1 LEFKQKLSN
10 NRCSKRALAQLSAND
25 QASEVVSV
33 MNVQETSFRVPTSS
47 SIERGASFQDRAAAV
62 AAVAAADAED
72 VDRDAR
78 FPKAAIDAA
87 RERKLLGAQI
97 PVAFGGFGASIFD
110 LTDMCYT
117 LGRSCSSTAMIFAM
131 HQTKVACL
139 VRHGAGSRYHEALMR
154 RVASEQLLLAS
165 STTEGQN
172 GGNIRSSAAAVER
185 NDAEISLVRNATVI
199 SYGAEADGIV
209 TIARR
214 AGDAA
219 SSDQV
224 LVAFTKDNYTLQR
237 GQSWETLGMRGTC
250 SAGFE
255 LKAAASAEQIF
266 PEAYEKIHAQTMT
279 PVAHLCWSSVWAGI
293 AAASVDRAQRF
304 IRKAARGAGG
314 QMPPG
319 AAHFTAAKMS
329 LAKLRAIITANL
341 DTYANHEHDDRALT
355 SLDFQSSIN
364 LLKVEASELAVQTVM
379 SAMRAC
385 GLAGYRNDGEFSVGR
400 LLRDVLSSPLMINNE
415 RILSNIATSNL
426 MSGVPT
432 SLRD

>member
-1 LEFKQKLSN
+1 
-10 NRCSKRALAQLSAND
+10 
-25 QASEVVSV
+25 
-33 MNVQETSFRVPTSS
+33 MNVQETSFRLPNGVKL
-47 SIERGASFQDRAAAV
+47 ERGASFQERVAAV
-62 AAVAAADAED
+62 ASIAAADAED
-72 VDRDAR
+72 VDRLAR
-78 FPKAAIDAA
+78 FPRAAIDAA

-117 LGRSCSSTAMIFAM
+117 LGRACSSAAMIFAM

-139 VRHGAGSRYHEALMR
+139 VRHSTGSRYHEALMR

-172 GGNIRSSAAAVER
+172 GGNVRSSAAAVER
-185 NDAEISLVRNATVI
+185 NDAEISLVRSATVI

-224 LVAFTKDNYTLQR
+224 LVAFTRDNYTLER
-237 GQSWETLGMRGTC
+237 CQSWETLGMRGTC

-255 LKAAASAEQIF
+255 LKAKASAEQVF
-266 PEAYEKIHAQTMT
+266 PEAYEKIHTQTMT

-293 AAASVDRAQRF
+293 VAAAVDRAQRF

-341 DTYANHEHDDRALT
+341 DTYANHEHDERALS

-385 GLAGYRNDGEFSVGR
+385 GLSGYRNDGEFSVGR

-415 RILSNIATSNL
+415 RILSNIATSSL

>member
-1 LEFKQKLSN
+1 
-10 NRCSKRALAQLSAND
+10 
-25 QASEVVSV
+25 
-33 MNVQETSFRVPTSS
+33 MNVQDANIRSRRETSEPILVDHGLSFV
-47 SIERGASFQDRAAAV
+47 ERTAT
-62 AAVAAADAED
+62 VAAAAAAEAEE
-72 VDRDAR
+72 VDLKGR
-78 FPKAAIDAA
+78 FPRAAIDAA
-87 RERKLLGAQI
+87 RDRKLLGAQI
-97 PVAFGGFGASIFD
+97 PVEFGGFGASIHD
-110 LTDMCYT
+110 VTEMCYT
-117 LGRSCSSTAMIFAM
+117 LGRACSSAAMIFAM

-139 VRHGAGSRYHEALMR
+139 VRHGGGSAYHEKLMR
-154 RVASEQLLLAS
+154 RVAAEQLLLAS

-172 GGNIRSSAAAVER
+172 GGNVRSSAAAVER
-185 NDAEISLVRNATVI
+185 NDSGISLVRNATVI

-224 LVAFTKDNYTLQR
+224 LIAITRDDYTLAR
-237 GQSWETLGMRGTC
+237 SLAWETLGMRGTC

-255 LKAAASAEQIF
+255 LKVNAPADRIF

-293 AAASVDRAQRF
+293 AAAAVERAQRF
-304 IRKAARGAGG
+304 VRKAARGANG

-329 LAKLRAIITANL
+329 LAKLRAVISANL
-341 DTYANHEHDDRALT
+341 DNYAAREHDGHAL
-355 SLDFQSSIN
+355 SAIDFQSSIN
-364 LLKVEASELAVQTVM
+364 LLKVEASELAVETVM

-385 GLAGYRNDGEFSVGR
+385 GLSGYRNDGEFSIGR

-415 RILSNIATSNL
+415 RILGNIATATL
-426 MSGVPT
+426 MSGVPA